1 MARASE
7 AGEMPEMLAWIALR
21 ATPNRFRWMALSR
34 ETRLVMITAS
44 PRSSGADPDEGD
56 LLPLT
61 PRGEGSA
68 SVVTQQLSMTQALQL
83 YNDPSL
89 PVWLRQVMIQ
99 QQ

>member
-1 MARASE
+1 MDSSTGDAQQVSVDGFVE
-7 AGEMPEMLAWIALR
+7 GDSVGHDHGVSIL
-21 ATPNRFRWMALSR
+21 
-34 ETRLVMITAS
+34 S